1 MAPELLPENP
11 LQFIRKCVREG
22 RVLWTY
28 HVNMRLSQRAITRRM
43 IVESIEVYEVLETY
57 PRDKYLPSI
66 LVWSQQGGD
75 IFHIL
80 FAVDVT
86 GDNVRIVT
94 AYRPDPLQWD
104 ADLKTRRLS

>member
-1 MAPELLPENP
+1 MALERLPEDP
-11 LQFIRKCVREG
+11 LAFIRKCVLEG

-28 HVNMRLSQRAITRRM
+28 HVNMRLSQRAITRRI
-43 IVESIEVYEVLETY
+43 IVESTEVYEVLETY
-57 PRDKYLPSI
+57 PRDKYLPSV

-86 GDNVRIVT
+86 SDNVRIVT
-94 AYRPDPLQWD
+94 AYRPDPLQWGME
-104 ADLKTRRLS
+104 LKMRRLS